1 MLRDPRF
8 ALYDRDMDTRLIV
21 LRGPSAAG
29 KSSVAARLLESP
41 RTTALIAQDA
51 YRFIFNVREGE
62 GYSKAVRHMIRDN
75 VLCVLRNG
83 FDAIVD
89 GMLTAQGYREIFAAV
104 FEEHPRNN
112 HVYYFDISFEET
124 WRRHR
129 TRTTAGL
136 FTEDDMRIWYKP
148 HDVLGYDF
156 EHVIGEDRTLED
168 TVQSIRRA
176 IA

>member
-1 MLRDPRF
+1 
-8 ALYDRDMDTRLIV
+8 MDTRLIV
-21 LRGPSAAG
+21 LRGPSGAG

-41 RTTALIAQDA
+41 RPTALIAQDA

-62 GYSKAVRHMIRDN
+62 AHSKAVRHMIRDN
-75 VLCVLRNG
+75 VLCALRNG
-83 FDAIVD
+83 FDTIVE
-89 GMLTAQGYREIFAAV
+89 GILKAKGYREIFAAV
-104 FEEHPRNN
+104 FEEHSRNN

-124 WRRHR
+124 LRRHR

-136 FTEDDMRIWYKP
+136 FTDEEMRSWYKP

-156 EHVIGEDRTLED
+156 EQIIGQDRTLEE
-168 TVQSIRRA
+168 TVQWIRRS